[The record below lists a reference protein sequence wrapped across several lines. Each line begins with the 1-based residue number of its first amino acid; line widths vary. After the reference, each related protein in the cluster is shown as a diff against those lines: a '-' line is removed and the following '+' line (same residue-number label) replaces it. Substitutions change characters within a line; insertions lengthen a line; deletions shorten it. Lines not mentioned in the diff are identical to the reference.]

1 MSEIPRARWYPTYVV
16 ALLFIANLF
25 NLIDRAIIG
34 IVTEPIK
41 HDLAL
46 TDTQMSL
53 VSGAAFVL
61 FHLIA
66 GIFIARW
73 ADRGN
78 RRIILALG
86 IAVWSTATGLTGF
99 AQGFG
104 SLALARIF
112 VGVGE
117 ATVFP
122 VAMSLI
128 GDFFASDRRP
138 RAVSIFQ
145 SSSML
150 GVVIGSILAGVIAQ
164 HHGWRMAFVY
174 IGFSGLA
181 VALLVW
187 LTLRA
192 PPRGGDD
199 VAGRVPPRLEN
210 FREAFAT
217 LSRVPGFVMLAA
229 GYGLSGMSVAVLPT
243 WAPAFLQRSHGV
255 SLEQVGKLIGP
266 AIGLGG
272 ISGIILSGMTATWLI
287 RRSGRPSSG
296 LLVPICALPLAAP
309 FFAAFLF
316 LPTLS
321 HAILAVAFA
330 NFFLATTFGPCV
342 AMGISISP
350 QSVRA
355 QASMVMLLAQ
365 SLIGAALAP
374 FIVGVISDQLAPS
387 FGGESLRYALSVIVL
402 APVIGPIILLLAYRR
417 IRAGETG
424 VEAPPQVPLESLA

>member
-1 MSEIPRARWYPTYVV
+1 MTQAPSARWYPAYVV
-16 ALLFIANLF
+16 ALLFLANLF

-34 IVTEPIK
+34 IVTEPLK

-66 GIFIARW
+66 GIFIARL
-73 ADRGN
+73 ADRGD
-78 RRIILALG
+78 RRLILLLG
-86 IAVWSTATGLTGF
+86 IATWSIATGLTGYT
-99 AQGFG
+99 QGFW
-104 SLALARIF
+104 SLTLARIF

-128 GDFFASDRRP
+128 GDFFVPARRP

-145 SSSML
+145 SSSMF
-150 GVVIGSILAGVIAQ
+150 GVVAGSIFAGTIAQ

-174 IGFSGLA
+174 LGFSGLA
-181 VALLVW
+181 VAVLVW

-192 PPRGGDD
+192 PTRGGSD
-199 VAGRVPPRLEN
+199 VADRVPPKIEN

-217 LSRVPGFVMLAA
+217 LARVPGLLILAL

-272 ISGIILSGMTATWLI
+272 ISGIILSGIAATWLVK
-287 RRSGRPSSG
+287 RSGRPSSG
-296 LLVPICALPLAAP
+296 LLAPICALPLAAP

-316 LPTLS
+316 LPTLK
-321 HAILAVAFA
+321 HAIISVAFA
-330 NFFLATTFGPCV
+330 NFFLASTFGPCV
-342 AMGISISP
+342 ALGISIAP
-350 QSVRA
+350 IRVRA

-365 SLIGAALAP
+365 SIIGAALAP
-374 FIVGVISDQLAPS
+374 LIVGLISDHLAPT
-387 FGGESLRYALSVIVL
+387 FGGESLRYALSIIVL
-402 APVIGPIILLLAYRR
+402 SPVIATLLLLIGFRR
-417 IRAGETG
+417 IRAGERADA
-424 VEAPPQVPLESLA
+424 VLAAEDAGMA